1 MIADNRV
8 FCSLTEEMSQPGN
21 SLRGVVFGGNPPAGP
36 RLKRLRE
43 SKSSTRVST
52 KSPATEKERDPS
64 SQVAGANLPVART
77 GLMHPPPQRSPLAAQ
92 DGVIE
97 VGNLAAAA
105 PDVRIPVDPRALEKM
120 LEAFRGTV
128 YESASYAVSHYYNIR
143 EKELRAIET
152 TSPVRVI
159 ESAMDMTLTVKCPL
173 LLRL

>member
-1 MIADNRV
+1 
-8 FCSLTEEMSQPGN
+8 MSQPGN

-43 SKSSTRVST
+43 SKSSAGAST
-52 KSPATEKERDPS
+52 KSPAKEKEKAPP

-120 LEAFRGTV
+120 PEAFRGTV
-128 YESASYAVSHYYNIR
+128 YESASYAVNHFYNIR

>member
-8 FCSLTEEMSQPGN
+8 FCSLAEEMSQPGN
-21 SLRGVVFGGNPPAGP
+21 SLRGIVFGGNPPAGP

-43 SKSSTRVST
+43 SKSSTGVST
-52 KSPATEKERDPS
+52 KFPTTEKERDPS
-64 SQVAGANLPVART
+64 SQVAGPNLPVART

-120 LEAFRGTV
+120 PEAFRGTV
-128 YESASYAVSHYYNIR
+128 YESASYAISHFYNIR
-143 EKELRAIET
+143 EKELQAIET

-159 ESAMDMTLTVKCPL
+159 ESAMDMTLTVKCPF